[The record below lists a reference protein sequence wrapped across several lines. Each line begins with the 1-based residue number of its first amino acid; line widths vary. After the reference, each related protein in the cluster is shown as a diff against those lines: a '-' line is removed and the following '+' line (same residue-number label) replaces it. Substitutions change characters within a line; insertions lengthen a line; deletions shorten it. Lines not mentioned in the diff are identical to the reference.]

1 MLVVVEGSVVPKERT
16 EAGVVGGSVK
26 ANKGLA
32 GVVGFSKV
40 VGVAAAEVTAVI
52 DSIRAGVVVSVSF
65 GASTSGTLAVEVPC
79 SVAVVAA
86 MVVSAGGGA

>member
-16 EAGVVGGSVK
+16 EEAGVVGGSVK

-65 GASTSGTLAVEVPC
+65 GASTSGTLAVEVGC
-79 SVAVVAA
+79 SVAVV
-86 MVVSAGGGA
+86 VVSAGGGA